1 MKRYAVVVM
10 LLVASVLSGL
20 SRASVTN
27 GDFSA
32 VDSDGNPTLDPWTH
46 NDYVT
51 NEGGYAHFRENYD
64 DVDKLSTLSQGIDIA
79 AGDRLSFD
87 YAFSS
92 YPVGSGT
99 PDSDTFYV
107 YLGGTEIFSVNNDS
121 LAPKG
126 GTITDTFSMD
136 VSSFAGSNVELQFVL
151 LSDDVVGH
159 EYDTTVDLR
168 NVDITS
174 SAVVI
179 PVPSAML
186 LGWIGVASVNWLRR
200 RRIL

>member
-1 MKRYAVVVM
+1 
-10 LLVASVLSGL
+10 
-20 SRASVTN
+20 
-27 GDFSA
+27 
-32 VDSDGNPTLDPWTH
+32 
-46 NDYVT
+46 
-51 NEGGYAHFRENYD
+51 
-64 DVDKLSTLSQGIDIA
+64 
-79 AGDRLSFD
+79 
-87 YAFSS
+87 
-92 YPVGSGT
+92 
-99 PDSDTFYV
+99 
-107 YLGGTEIFSVNNDS
+107 